1 MQRRVATPVL
11 QETVRTRVREGP
23 GTLRRRVAPPVLH
36 VDVRPSVEQRR
47 QRLRHR
53 LAAAMVA
60 QPMQRRLPG
69 SASAV
74 PQPFTEEG
82 AGSQFRC
89 SGVCPEGEV
98 GGLSAT
104 SLRSLGDLSAIALCP
119 EVKSAVFGDA
129 PAASSALLARRG
141 STPNTQ

>member
-1 MQRRVATPVL
+1 
-11 QETVRTRVREGP
+11 
-23 GTLRRRVAPPVLH
+23 
-36 VDVRPSVEQRR
+36 
-47 QRLRHR
+47 
-53 LAAAMVA
+53 MVA

-74 PQPFTEEG
+74 PQSFTEEG

-141 STPNTQ
+141 STPQTACCSGVQPAASRSSTSAPHDKSSSQQAGC